1 MFIKLFLNILFIY
14 TDAPVISGTV
24 MLVQDLELK
33 SVFCNYVSFP
43 KYVFK
48 PYSKVHVFLTVRW
61 SSNSTVA
68 SPASSENDA
77 AASWSEDLTSEGFKG
92 CVLVAGRNIKPMN
105 NVSLNWV
112 AMQKESVDDHEHQT
126 VGTIEFGTWYTGTR
140 CQKIDQVKNSYH
152 F

>member
-1 MFIKLFLNILFIY
+1 M
-14 TDAPVISGTV
+14 
-24 MLVQDLELK
+24 
-33 SVFCNYVSFP
+33 
-43 KYVFK
+43 
-48 PYSKVHVFLTVRW
+48 HVFLTVRW
-61 SSNSTVA
+61 SANSTID
-68 SPASSENDA
+68 STSSHNDA

-112 AMQKESVDDHEHQT
+112 AMQKGSVDDHNGQT

-140 CQKIDQVKNSYH
+140 CQKVDRVK